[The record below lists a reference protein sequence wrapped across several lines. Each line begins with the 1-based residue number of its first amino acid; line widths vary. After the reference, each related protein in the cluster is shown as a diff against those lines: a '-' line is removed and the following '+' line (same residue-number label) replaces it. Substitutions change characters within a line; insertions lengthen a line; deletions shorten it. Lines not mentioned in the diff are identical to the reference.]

1 MHTTL
6 HIHILWI
13 LVRIENILGKF
24 LVRIHPHHAD
34 DGAYQYAYRGN
45 FIVCV
50 RTHCVGDST
59 YHYAFVTKTDRDT
72 LG

>member
-50 RTHCVGDST
+50 RTHCVDDGAYQYTSCDKGQT
-59 YHYAFVTKTDRDT
+59 MTI
-72 LG
+72 